1 VQRMGG
7 REWNNAL
14 EIMPECYEA
23 DVSQRVY
30 TAYGGESSRSKYFKT
45 AVIDMTV
52 DCTVAG

>member
-1 VQRMGG
+1 MGG